1 MKTISEHLG
10 ERLKFLRQQKH
21 LTVADVAAA
30 AGMTTRSYIIYESGQ
45 SNPVFKNLYAL
56 AEYFNVS
63 LDYLAGRT
71 FNTQVN
77 R

>member
-1 MKTISEHLG
+1 MTISEHLG
-10 ERLKFLRQQKH
+10 ERLKMLRQQKH
-21 LTVADVAAA
+21 LTVAEVADAV
-30 AGMTTRSYIIYESGQ
+30 GMTSRAYVIYESGQ
-45 SNPVFKNLYAL
+45 ANPVFKKLYAL

-71 FNTQVN
+71 FNSQIN

>member
-21 LTVADVAAA
+21 LTVTDVAAA

-71 FNTQVN
+71 FNTQIN